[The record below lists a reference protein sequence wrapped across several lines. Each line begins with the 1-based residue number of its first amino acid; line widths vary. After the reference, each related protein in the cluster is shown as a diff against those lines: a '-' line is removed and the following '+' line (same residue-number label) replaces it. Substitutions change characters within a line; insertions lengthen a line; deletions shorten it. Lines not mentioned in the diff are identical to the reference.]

1 MLEKMTNEVES
12 LRSFMQELKE
22 TTDSQETEVD
32 SLRNFLLE
40 AFSYIE
46 SLKLRIHLQNSP
58 E

>member
-1 MLEKMTNEVES
+1 MTNEVES